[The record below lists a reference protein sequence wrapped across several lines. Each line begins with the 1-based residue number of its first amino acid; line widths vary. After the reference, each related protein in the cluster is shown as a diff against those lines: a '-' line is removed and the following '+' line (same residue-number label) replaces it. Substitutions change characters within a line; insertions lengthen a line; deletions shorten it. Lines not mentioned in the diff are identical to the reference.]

1 MAVDPTPIQADE
13 PARDHPDQTRPRGG
27 EAAAAASLD
36 LDGNNIERRTILHPN
51 KCKSRL
57 CPKCGLQ
64 RGLIFR
70 SRLLEKLHLF
80 PIPMLFTLTVDP
92 KRHTSEEAVEH
103 VRTNHLISHLMR
115 RLDVSVWVWVLEF
128 QKSGMPH
135 WHVLADASHLP
146 RRKVDLKL
154 AWHVWRDLWGI
165 GRLDLQKSKH
175 KQSPENFIQ
184 YLSKYLI
191 KVDPNIPE
199 WVYTRT
205 KALRFVQGSKAVGGV
220 MRDPATADQDAADD
234 QQGCKPKRQRKPSDR
249 RTIDRMAR
257 CEMTTRILA
266 ERLNRDTGE
275 LTYTYC
281 GTLTGTPADLHQL
294 ASMGG
299 SDLGIDMCVERVSES
314 RSRMYYTGAEW
325 LSRITP
331 PDIAELDRRILTAPL
346 PKAMKYGC
354 VHIPSWE
361 QLHQHKM
368 MHTIVGMLES
378 LQLSISPESVLE
390 GLRS

>member
-1 MAVDPTPIQADE
+1 MAVLSSSNGQADSM
-13 PARDHPDQTRPRGG
+13 RPRSG

-70 SRLLEKLHLF
+70 SRLLEKIQLF
-80 PIPMLFTLTVDP
+80 PTPMLFTLTVDP
-92 KRHTSEEAVEH
+92 KLHTSEEAVEH

-135 WHVLADASHLP
+135 WHVLVDASHLP

-165 GRLDLQKSKH
+165 GRLDVQQSKP
-175 KQSPENFIQ
+175 KQSPENFIH

-220 MRDPATADQDAADD
+220 MRDAATADQDAADE
-234 QQGCKPKRQRKPSDR
+234 QQRKPRQRRKPSDR

-257 CEMTTRILA
+257 CGTTTRILA
-266 ERLNRDTGE
+266 ESMDKSTGE
-275 LTYTYC
+275 LSYTYC

-294 ASMGG
+294 AGMGG
-299 SDLGIDMCVERVSES
+299 FDLGIRMCVEQISET
-314 RSRMYYTGAEW
+314 RSRTYYTGAES
-325 LSRITP
+325 LSRFTP
-331 PDIAELDRRILTAPL
+331 PDIAELDRQILTAPL
-346 PKAMKYGC
+346 PKAMKYGSAL
-354 VHIPSWE
+354 IPSWE